1 MARMSGGE
9 ALAKSLAR
17 EGVEVVFGIPGI
29 QTYGIVA
36 GLRDEPGIRL
46 ISTRHEQATTYMA
59 DGYARASGKP
69 GVALVVPGVGLYN
82 AASGLATAYARSSP
96 VLVIAGTVP
105 RGAIGKNAGA
115 VHEVLDQAGTVRSV
129 TKWQR
134 RAMRPREIPAAVTEA
149 FRQMRSGRPRPV
161 LIEAPP
167 EAGVEREDVELW
179 DPAPVSPIVP
189 SPDQLRE
196 AARVIA
202 EARLPVIY
210 AGGGVARSDA
220 EDALVRLTE
229 TTNIP
234 VITSS
239 GGKGTI
245 PDRHPLS
252 YGSCFSPR
260 GERQEMNQLFE
271 VMQSAD
277 VVIGI
282 GARFSLGNPAGNAS
296 TLVNINVDDG
306 ELMRIQSN
314 TLPLH
319 GDARATIEALLPY
332 LDAAGAGD
340 RPSPAEA
347 VEAARNLIAY
357 YDIRLHEPQYPVL
370 EAIQGS
376 IPEDAFIIWDVTQ
389 FGYYARTHYKVNHP
403 KTYIDSGYQF
413 NVGYSFPTALGV
425 KVARPDRP
433 VVCMVGDG
441 GFLFNA
447 SELATAVQHGI
458 NVTTVVFRNDSYGN
472 VARDLD
478 LAFGGAYGTDLH
490 NPDFVKFA
498 ESFGAVGMRAADPME
513 LATLLPEALERDAP
527 VIIDVP
533 FGDMPIPRAPQFA
546 PVYHLPWTQPQDGLI
561 ES

>member
-1 MARMSGGE
+1 MLSGGE
-9 ALAKSLAR
+9 ALARSLVR

-46 ISTRHEQATTYMA
+46 LSTRHEQATTYMA

-96 VLVIAGTVP
+96 VLVIAGQVP

-115 VHEVLDQAGTVRSV
+115 VHEVLDQADTVRSV
-129 TKWQR
+129 TKWR
-134 RAMRPREIPAAVTEA
+134 RAAMRPREIPAAVTEA
-149 FRQMRSGRPRPV
+149 FRQMRSGRPRPA
-161 LIEAPP
+161 LIEVPP

-189 SPDQLRE
+189 SPGQLSE

-202 EARLPVIY
+202 GARLPVIY

-220 EDALVRLTE
+220 EDALVRLAE
-229 TTNIP
+229 ATNIP
-234 VITSS
+234 VVTSS

-245 PDRHPLS
+245 PDRHPLA

-260 GERQEMNQLFE
+260 GERLEMNQLFG

-282 GARFSLGNPAGNAS
+282 GARFSLGNPAGNDA

-314 TLPLH
+314 TIPLH
-319 GDARATIEALLPY
+319 GDARATIEAMLPH
-332 LDAAGAGD
+332 LEEAGAGD
-340 RPSPAEA
+340 RPSPAQA

-357 YDIRLHEPQYPVL
+357 YDIRLREPQFPLL

-376 IPEDAFIIWDVTQ
+376 IPEDAFIVWDVTQ
-389 FGYYARTHYKVNHP
+389 LGYYARTHYPVHHP

-413 NVGYSFPTALGV
+413 NVGYAFPTALGA

-433 VVCMVGDG
+433 VVCMTGDG

-478 LAFGGAYGTDLH
+478 LAFGGAYATDLH
-490 NPDFVKFA
+490 NPDFVRFA
-498 ESFGAVGMRAADPME
+498 ESFGAVGLRASDPME
-513 LATLLPEALERDAP
+513 LETLLPEALERDAP
-527 VIIDVP
+527 VVIDVP

-546 PVYHLPWTQPQDGLI
+546 PVYQLPWTQPQEGLI
-561 ES
+561 DA